1 MILSTTRYGALSVD
15 ETQFVEFPEG
25 LPGFED
31 CRRFA
36 AFEHGECA
44 GLIILQSL
52 DRPDL
57 SFVTL
62 PVRSLR
68 PEYGLRLTPED
79 AALLGLPDDRPPRI
93 GSEVAAMAILCLRE
107 GQPPT
112 ANLLSP
118 IVVRIDTGR
127 AVQAIRPDNRYGCRE
142 PLALEEAAC
151 W

>member
-1 MILSTTRYGALSVD
+1 MILSTTRFGALSVD
-15 ETQFVEFPEG
+15 ETQFMEFPEG

-31 CRRFA
+31 CRRFVP
-36 AFEHGECA
+36 FEHAECA
-44 GLIILQSL
+44 GLIFLQSM

-57 SFVTL
+57 CFLTL

-68 PEYGLRLTPED
+68 PDYCPLLTPED
-79 AALLGLPDDRPPRI
+79 CELLGLPAGRTPQI
-93 GSEVAAMAILCLRE
+93 GTEVAAMALLSLRE

-118 IVVRIDTGR
+118 IVVRVATGR

-142 PLALEEAAC
+142 PLVSEEAAC
-151 W
+151 S

>member
-1 MILSTTRYGALSVD
+1 MILSTTRFGALSVD
-15 ETQFVEFPEG
+15 ETQSIEFPEG

-31 CRRFA
+31 CRRFIP
-36 AFEHGECA
+36 FEHADCA
-44 GLIILQSL
+44 GLISLQSM

-57 SFVTL
+57 CFLTL

-68 PEYGLRLTPED
+68 PDYCLLLTPED
-79 AALLGLPDDRPPRI
+79 SELLGLPAGRTPRI
-93 GSEVAAMAILCLRE
+93 GTEVAAMAIVCLRE

-118 IVVRIDTGR
+118 IVVRVATGR

-142 PLALEEAAC
+142 PLVPEEAAC
-151 W
+151 S